1 MTSKERSELKAK
13 GQTADT
19 IIIVGK
25 SGVSGEIIKSAGDA
39 ISARELIK
47 GKTLETCP
55 VSALVAAAEIAT
67 AIGAEVVQVIGGKF
81 VLFRENPDKD
91 KKSPKKPGKK
101 PPVKPKK
108 VYLKE
113 KKMMTKTYKK
123 TGIKKPFTKPAKA
136 GVRKSAAKSVSK
148 TGGTVK

>member
-1 MTSKERSELKAK
+1 MTSKERSDLKAK

-25 SGVSGEIIKSAGDA
+25 SGVSLEIIKSAGDA

-55 VSALVAAAEIAT
+55 VSAAEAAAEIAE
-67 AIGAEVVQVIGGKF
+67 AISAEVVQVIGSKF
-81 VLFRENPDKD
+81 VLFRENPEKD

-108 VYLKE
+108 MFLKE

-123 TGIKKPFTKPAKA
+123 TGVKKPFAKPAKS
-136 GVRKSAAKSVSK
+136 GVRKSASISKSAVGNK
-148 TGGTVK
+148 K

>member
-1 MTSKERSELKAK
+1 VTSKERSELKAK

-25 SGVSGEIIKSAGDA
+25 GGVSDEIIKSATEA
-39 ISARELIK
+39 ILARELIK

-55 VSALVAAAEIAT
+55 VSAAEAAEAIAS

-91 KKSPKKPGKK
+91 KKQPKKPGKK

-108 VYLKE
+108 MFLKE

-123 TGIKKPFTKPAKA
+123 TGVKKPFAKPAKA
-136 GVRKSAAKSVSK
+136 GVRKSAPISKSV
-148 TGGTVK
+148 GGNKK